1 MKKTK
6 KVISYIMLLVP
17 FSLPAGCSPVSTAGV
32 QGAADQKKTQ
42 ADNEAE
48 QLRLIVERYFEQQE
62 QRTSP
67 QAAPAV
73 QPQQQAQ
80 AAAPQ
85 KIAAVAQDEANDAEP
100 EPTLVGSEEDLK
112 EELDELKKTGDWKAE
127 GMDGSQVQCQLP
139 SKTAVVDSPNRP
151 EVPLVDAPLPQPAET
166 LGAAK
171 GKMARS
177 GASCF
182 PVVLNRQVQFYLNL
196 FQGKQRKNFTHWLER
211 SSLYMP
217 LISSELEKAKLPQE
231 LAYLAMIESGFNP
244 VAYSPS
250 QAGGLWQF
258 IPSTARN
265 FGLRVDDSV
274 DERRDPE
281 KSTKAAVNYLQAL
294 YKQFGD
300 WHLSVAA
307 YNAGEGALDRGLKR
321 HKVRNFWD
329 LAQEDYLRLETKR
342 YVPQLIAAVLIARN
356 PEQYGFSGIRQLRP
370 VPYEFVR
377 VPAGTELKTVAA
389 SAAMGVEQLRSLNR
403 DLLKDE
409 VPSGK
414 KGGWLLK
421 VPTGRSALVA
431 ANLPKA
437 VQVAASGSDYTSHK
451 VAKNETLQQISKK
464 YGISM
469 TALLKVNNVRAAG
482 LKAGQTL
489 RIPLASGS
497 SEQLALV
504 KSSEQP
510 VLAAAEVQAPAAEE
524 KVSHKLKKGETL
536 SEVAEKY
543 EVSLTALM
551 QWNGISKAAKVK
563 AGQELVVHSQQK
575 QETAQATAET
585 ALKQEAAA
593 LPTADIVELTA
604 VNIKQKPSAA
614 ETWQHVPEK
623 KKAEAVT
630 VLSAGSK
637 KVKAGGKDAA
647 VSYYKVRN
655 GDSLWSISKKLQ
667 ISAKEI
673 KNWNSLGEKEALR
686 PGITL
691 VIKNG

>member
-48 QLRLIVERYFEQQE
+48 QLRLIVERYFEHQE
-62 QRTSP
+62 QGT
-67 QAAPAV
+67 QAAPPQLAV

-85 KIAAVAQDEANDAEP
+85 KTAAAQDDAEP
-100 EPTLVGSEEDLK
+100 EPALVGSEEDLK

-127 GMDGSQVQCQLP
+127 GMDGSKIQCQLP
-139 SKTAVVDSPNRP
+139 SSKTAVVDSPDRP
-151 EVPLVDAPLPQPAET
+151 AVPLVDAPLPQPAET
-166 LGAAK
+166 LGTVK
-171 GKMARS
+171 GKMEGN

-182 PVVLNRQVQFYLNL
+182 PTVLNRQVQFYLNL

-321 HKVRNFWD
+321 HNVRNFWD

-342 YVPQLIAAVLIARN
+342 YVPQLIAAVLIARD
-356 PEQYGFSGIRQLRP
+356 PEQYGFSEIRGLQP
-370 VPYEFVR
+370 VPYELVR
-377 VPAGTELKTVAA
+377 VPSGTELKTVAA
-389 SAAMGVEQLRSLNR
+389 SAAIGVEQLRSLNK

-421 VPTGRSALVA
+421 VPAGRSALVA

-437 VQVAASGSDYTSHK
+437 VQVAAASGSDYTSHK

-469 TALLKVNNVRAAG
+469 TALLKVNNVRAAA

-489 RIPLASGS
+489 RIPVASGS

-504 KSSEQP
+504 KRSEQP
-510 VLAAAEVQAPAAEE
+510 ALAAAEVQAPAE
-524 KVSHKLKKGETL
+524 KVAHKLKKGETL

-543 EVSLTALM
+543 DVSLTALM
-551 QWNGISKAAKVK
+551 QWNGISKAANVK

-575 QETAQATAET
+575 QETAQAAAET
-585 ALKQEAAA
+585 ALQQEAAT

-604 VNIKQKPSAA
+604 INIKQKPSAA
-614 ETWQHVPEK
+614 ETWQHPVPEK
-623 KKAEAVT
+623 KQAEAVT

-637 KVKAGGKDAA
+637 KVKAGGKEAA
-647 VSYYKVRN
+647 VSYYKVRS

-673 KNWNSLGEKEALR
+673 KSWNSLGEKEALR
-686 PGITL
+686 PGLTL
-691 VIKNG
+691 MIKNG